1 MLESV
6 MKGSPMKTYFHCT
19 LLGGG
24 LFLMGAAAPLIAA
37 PAPAPAYHLARKIAL
52 PGEGRWDY
60 ITVDSAAQRLY
71 VSRSTHVNVVDLK
84 TGTVVGDIPDTA
96 GVHGIAID
104 PKSGHGFT
112 SNGRSNTVTIFDLKT
127 LAKVAEVAVGT
138 GPDCIIFDPATKR
151 VFTFNGRSNDA
162 TAIDGATGKVI
173 GTVVLPGRPEYAVA
187 DGKGMIYNNIEDK
200 SEVAAIDA
208 KTLKVENVWPIAPG
222 DGPSGIAMD
231 IKARRVFS
239 VCGNQKMT
247 VLDADTG
254 KLVATLA
261 VGNGPDASAFDPAL
275 GIAFSPNGEDGT
287 LNVVRES
294 GPNQFHVL
302 ATVLTQAGARTMALD
317 PKTHHV
323 YLMTATMQPAPPA
336 DPAAPTGGTPPRRG
350 VVPGSYVVLDFAP

>member
-52 PGEGRWDY
+52 TGEGRWDY

-275 GIAFSPNGEDGT
+275 GIVFSPNGEDGT

-302 ATVLTQAGARTMALD
+302 ATVPTQAGARTMALD